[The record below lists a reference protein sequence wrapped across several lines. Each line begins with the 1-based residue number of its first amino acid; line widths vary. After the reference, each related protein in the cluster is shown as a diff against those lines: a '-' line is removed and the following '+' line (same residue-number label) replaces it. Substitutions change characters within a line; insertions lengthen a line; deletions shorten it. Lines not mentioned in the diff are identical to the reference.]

1 MLYSAILL
9 FCINSSLFKLNIIIF
24 GLILNNIT
32 NPRLFVGAN
41 SNNIYFILALAMEDK
56 VF

>member
-1 MLYSAILL
+1 MLYPAILL
-9 FCINSSLFKLNIIIF
+9 FCIDSSLFKLNTIIF

-32 NPRLFVGAN
+32 DPRLFVGAN

>member
-1 MLYSAILL
+1 MLCPIILF
-9 FCINSSLFKLNIIIF
+9 FCIDSSLFKLNIITF

-32 NPRLFVGAN
+32 DPRLFVEVN
-41 SNNIYFILALAMEDK
+41 SNNIYFVLALTIEDK